1 MDDNEKAKLVIKIII
16 DSDTKVL
23 ESEFIAKAADLSI
36 QEVNRIINILAENGV
51 IKTIK
56 ALDSISNGK
65 IGILKTLETELA
77 ISSNMYQLNKEP
89 KFNIYIK
96 TDFNTYNLFEVSS
109 DNLNTIIN
117 AYLMGSDSFT
127 ISGDKYWLLNLQ
139 KIKIFKAEIDINN
152 GDLRFKG
159 TKSGL
164 LEHDITKRNLMSI
177 EFLKL
182 FGEDITPEV
191 LGDSEFGSKQKKN
204 EVNNES
210 DFVSKSRIEELR
222 EINSPDFDLSR
233 LIRLCEELNDN
244 YIRENYLSVIMII
257 RTIINHVPPIF
268 NVSNF
273 DMVVSNIAGKDKSF
287 KKNMENL
294 NLSLKNIADK
304 NLHQQIRK
312 SETLPNSSQVKF
324 SPDLDVLLEEV
335 VRILK

>member
-1 MDDNEKAKLVIKIII
+1 
-16 DSDTKVL
+16 
-23 ESEFIAKAADLSI
+23 
-36 QEVNRIINILAENGV
+36 
-51 IKTIK
+51 
-56 ALDSISNGK
+56 
-65 IGILKTLETELA
+65 
-77 ISSNMYQLNKEP
+77 MYQLNKEP